1 MKSEYYEAGDFV
13 LGTYGMKA
21 KKSSSSAVV
30 TLERNGNVAGLGV
43 RLRKELS
50 LRAAASEFI
59 VTYVITNL
67 SDEELNTSFGTE
79 FNFSLLAGNS
89 HDRYYDIPGHVLDK
103 RNLASSGETNNVN
116 QVSFVDEWLRLKLT
130 LVFNQPAILW
140 RAPVETVSQS
150 ESGFERV
157 YQSSLVM
164 PIWRISLGPNTSWE
178 TEIAVKVE

>member
-1 MKSEYYEAGDFV
+1 
-13 LGTYGMKA
+13 
-21 KKSSSSAVV
+21 
-30 TLERNGNVAGLGV
+30 
-43 RLRKELS
+43 
-50 LRAAASEFI
+50 
-59 VTYVITNL
+59 
-67 SDEELNTSFGTE
+67 
-79 FNFSLLAGNS
+79 
-89 HDRYYDIPGHVLDK
+89 
-103 RNLASSGETNNVN
+103 
-116 QVSFVDEWLRLKLT
+116 VSFVDEWLRLKLT